1 MLPPCA
7 HTGGVKR
14 RIRLWRAGSWG
25 ATQGAN
31 TAAPIT
37 AKRMRAPA
45 RAAGLR
51 ASLRHAREPS
61 APRTESPP
69 TATLDVSYVPMDTE
83 ASAHPDLRVEVDVEE
98 VDGEIHQHHD
108 EGEDEDSS
116 LDDGE
121 VQLANGADDEPAQS
135 GHREHGLSDDGAA
148 EEDTELEPSHGDER
162 QGGVDQGVV
171 PDDDPLGD
179 PLGARRAH
187 VVEVDHFEH
196 A

>member
-1 MLPPCA
+1 MLPPWA

-61 APRTESPP
+61 VPRTESPP
-69 TATLDVSYVPMDTE
+69 TATLEVAYVPMDTA
-83 ASAHPDLRVEVDVEE
+83 ASAHPNLRVEVDVEE
-98 VDGEIHQHHD
+98 VDDEVHQHHD
-108 EGEDEDSS
+108 EGEDEDP
-116 LDDGE
+116 LLHDGE
-121 VQLANGADDEPAQS
+121 VELADGVDDEPAQA
-135 GHREHGLSDDGAA
+135 GYREHGL
-148 EEDTELEPSHGDER
+148 R
-162 QGGVDQGVV
+162 
-171 PDDDPLGD
+171 
-179 PLGARRAH
+179 
-187 VVEVDHFEH
+187 
-196 A
+196 